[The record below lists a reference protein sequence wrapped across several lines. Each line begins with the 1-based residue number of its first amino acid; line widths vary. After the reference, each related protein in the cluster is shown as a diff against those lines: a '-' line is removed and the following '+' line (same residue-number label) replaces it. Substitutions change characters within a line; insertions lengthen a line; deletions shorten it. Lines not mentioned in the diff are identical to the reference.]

1 MSGYL
6 FEESQKFN
14 QWYLW
19 LIMGTSSLVFVG
31 IIINALTQQLYY
43 GESWGDTP
51 LSDGALITIM
61 LLMVVAL
68 VLGIWLFY
76 RFQLD
81 TRVDRR
87 GLHYRLLP
95 FFTHWRFI
103 PKSEIN
109 SYTVAPYRFR
119 GIGILPSFLGTL
131 TYNIRGK
138 YGLRLQYNNKEILIG
153 TQKPEA
159 LEEAIQLMMSPTE

>member
-1 MSGYL
+1 MGGYL

-31 IIINALTQQLYY
+31 IIINALTQQLYFD
-43 GESWGDTP
+43 ESWGDTP

-81 TRVDRR
+81 TRVDKR
-87 GLHYRLLP
+87 GFHYRLLP
-95 FFTHWRFI
+95 FISQWRFI
-103 PKSEIN
+103 AKSEIKN
-109 SYTVAPYRFR
+109 FTVGPYRFR
-119 GIGILPSFLGTL
+119 GIGILPSFVGTL
-131 TYNIRGK
+131 TYNVRGK
-138 YGLRLQYNNKEILIG
+138 YGLRLAYSDKEIMIG

-159 LEEAIQLMMSPTE
+159 MEEALRLMMRSTE